1 LSVRTSTAAPVLALA
16 ASLLLTGCGPKHR
29 LGAYEFRDSSVGVVS
44 HLPRRPEILSGPYF
58 LGNLTGDP
66 VRDVLRVGARVYR
79 EVETRG
85 LRDRLDTAVTRVD
98 VGEVLE
104 EHTLERAARY
114 LGARPVG
121 AEEGSEYLLELIVVE
136 YGIDAESW
144 DAAAHFYIE
153 ADATLIDRPSGEEIW
168 RKQID
173 AREAIGTHVFG
184 PGRAVRDVVT
194 AASLADLTVE
204 QMVVALESLA
214 QFSGRVITD
223 QLRDDL
229 RKVRSR

>member
-1 LSVRTSTAAPVLALA
+1 MRTHTAIPVFALA

-29 LGAYEFRDSSVGVVS
+29 LGAYEFRDRSVGVVS
-44 HLPRRPEILSGPYF
+44 HMPRRPEILSGPYF
-58 LGNLTGDP
+58 LGGLSGDP

-85 LRDRLDTAVTRVD
+85 LRERLDAAVTRVD
-98 VGEVLE
+98 VGHVLE
-104 EHTLERAARY
+104 EHTLDRAARY
-114 LGARPVG
+114 LAARPEPSG
-121 AEEGSEYLLELIVVE
+121 EPSDYLLELIVVE

-168 RKQID
+168 RKEID
-173 AREAIGTHVFG
+173 AREAIGPAVLGART
-184 PGRAVRDVVT
+184 VRDVVT

-204 QMVVALESLA
+204 EIVVALESLA
-214 QFSGRVITD
+214 QFAARVVTD
-223 QLRDDL
+223 ELREDLRD
-229 RKVRSR
+229 VRGR